1 MRQGILCIFSG
12 PPLSGKSTFIGGLKK
27 QINSMVIISTDEIRF
42 ELSRDYQFRPE
53 MESLVWE
60 LAYQRARA
68 ALSAGNVVAFD
79 ATLINPEYRGK
90 LLLQFPKVP
99 VLYFAF
105 IKPDYYVIKERN
117 EKRKWKQIDAGALK
131 KMYNSEPMW
140 VVAVVMALSN
150 MVGAWL
156 GARLAIKEGAT
167 FVRKVFLLAV
177 FALIAKTAWDAFVR

>member
-105 IKPDYYVIKERN
+105 IKPDYEVIKERN

-131 KMYNSEPMW
+131 KMYDDYKFPTTSEKTYYYR
-140 VVAVVMALSN
+140 VFDVTNENFLDTIEI
-150 MVGAWL
+150 GAKFIL
-156 GARLAIKEGAT
+156 NLYGS
-167 FVRKVFLLAV
+167 
-177 FALIAKTAWDAFVR
+177 